1 LSARRRKAP
10 VALLSFAFLPQ
21 RFRLLPALLPAVLLA
36 DEPTSHQFAGWRD
49 SVWRVVVEASETG
62 AACLSATR
70 EPEIARYAT
79 RVWEVS
85 EGVASVG

>member
-1 LSARRRKAP
+1 MSARRRKAP
-10 VALLSFAFLPQ
+10 VALLSFTFLPQ
-21 RFRLLPALLPAVLLA
+21 RFGLLPALLPAVLLA

-49 SVWRVVVEASETG
+49 SVRVVVEPSETG